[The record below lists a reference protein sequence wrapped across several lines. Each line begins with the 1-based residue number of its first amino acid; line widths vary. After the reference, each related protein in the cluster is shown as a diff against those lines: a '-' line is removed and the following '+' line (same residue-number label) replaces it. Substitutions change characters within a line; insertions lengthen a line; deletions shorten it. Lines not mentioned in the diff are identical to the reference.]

1 MGGEQNESLRYESKI
16 MTTYL
21 EISILHN
28 ILTTSCNCAHKK
40 PPIFFYYLI
49 AYESV

>member
-21 EISILHN
+21 GISILHN
-28 ILTTSCNCAHKK
+28 ILTTSCNLRTKS
-40 PPIFFYYLI
+40 PPFFFNYLI